1 MKRVLILCRSFKH
14 QGGVVCY
21 INSIIRHYKSDCLA
35 IEHLR
40 IGKRPGKES
49 NIYYL
54 FFLLYDAI
62 KFWLKL
68 FNKNYALV
76 HLNPSLGLAPLL
88 REAVFLILAK
98 LHHKKV
104 LLFWHGWATEIET
117 RIQKNQIFLL
127 AFKKVFDR
135 ADASV
140 VLASSFKNKLREW
153 EFKQDIY
160 LETTS
165 VDDDLVEGFSLDTK
179 LEEIRY
185 YGNLQIL
192 FLSRLELA
200 KGIIETIDAFS
211 ALNNTDREIS
221 LVIAGDGPDADIV
234 KKHVKKIGNDRIE
247 LVGYI
252 SGKKKRNIL
261 ECSHLMCF
269 PTSYGEGLPVVILE
283 AMAFGI
289 PIITRP
295 VGGIPDIFADG
306 VNGFYVQSLDREA
319 YSKLLKEVIADK
331 ESLVR
336 ISLNNYKLARERFL
350 SSLVAKKLDEIYRRM
365 IAL

>member
-1 MKRVLILCRSFKH
+1 
-14 QGGVVCY
+14 
-21 INSIIRHYKSDCLA
+21 
-35 IEHLR
+35 
-40 IGKRPGKES
+40 
-49 NIYYL
+49 
-54 FFLLYDAI
+54 
-62 KFWLKL
+62 
-68 FNKNYALV
+68 
-76 HLNPSLGLAPLL
+76 
-88 REAVFLILAK
+88 
-98 LHHKKV
+98 
-104 LLFWHGWATEIET
+104 
-117 RIQKNQIFLL
+117 
-127 AFKKVFDR
+127 
-135 ADASV
+135 
-140 VLASSFKNKLREW
+140 
-153 EFKQDIY
+153 
-160 LETTS
+160 
-165 VDDDLVEGFSLDTK
+165 
-179 LEEIRY
+179 
-185 YGNLQIL
+185 
-192 FLSRLELA
+192 LELA